1 MFNNYEF
8 FSPVRILSGIATLKC
23 LPEII
28 HKLDGSSVFIMTDK
42 GISAANAHEPV
53 INVLNENTIPFVIF
67 DDIPPDGSVNAV
79 YSARELYE
87 KHRCN
92 LIIAIG
98 GGSVIDTSKALNIA
112 VTLPG
117 DLEKYLGVN
126 NLPHRIKPSIII
138 PTTAGTGSEVTAVAV
153 VADKHKKLI
162 FNSPYLMADYALLD
176 PLMTLNLP
184 LYITAMT
191 AMDALTH
198 CIEAYTCNGRN
209 PISSELAFSAI
220 KKILLN
226 LPIVMKDSQNL
237 ESRLALAEAS
247 TMAGMA
253 FSNSMVGLTHS
264 LAHALGVNFKVPHGL
279 CCSIFLPHVLEF
291 NKNYILD
298 ELSELSLLFLT
309 ENEYKSSSKQNRVEL
324 LIKKI
329 SQLKQE
335 LEEMSKLPSK
345 LRSTN
350 KVQLDDFNFIA
361 KKALVDGS
369 IIYNPVKPT
378 RHEVIEILEKAW

>member
-8 FSPVRILSGIATLKC
+8 FSPVRILSGIETLKR

-28 HKLDGSSVFIMTDK
+28 QKLDGSSVFIMTDK
-42 GISAANAHEPV
+42 GISAANAHQPV

-87 KHRCN
+87 KHKCN

-126 NLPHRIKPSIII
+126 NLPHRLKPSIII

-153 VADKHKKLI
+153 VADKDKKLI

-198 CIEAYTCNGRN
+198 CIEAYTCNARN

-226 LPIVMKDSQNL
+226 LPMVMKDSQNL
-237 ESRLALAEAS
+237 QSRLALAEAS

-309 ENEYKSSSKQNRVEL
+309 ENEYKSNNKQTRVDL

-345 LRSTN
+345 LSSTN
-350 KVQLDDFNFIA
+350 KVRLDDFNFIA

-378 RHEVIEILEKAW
+378 KHEVVEILERAW